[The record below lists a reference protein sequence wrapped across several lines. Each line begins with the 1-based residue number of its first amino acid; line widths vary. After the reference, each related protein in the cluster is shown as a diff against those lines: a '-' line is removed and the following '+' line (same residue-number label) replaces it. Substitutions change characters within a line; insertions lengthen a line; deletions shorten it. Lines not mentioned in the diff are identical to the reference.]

1 MYMLHRVGVLFN
13 LTLRICD
20 ICRCRSSCLIILI
33 ILSASFANIL
43 RDIFFY
49 LFMAYAMTYNR
60 NLPYLKYIFP
70 LQRDPIIELCSQH
83 HLN

>member
-20 ICRCRSSCLIILI
+20 ICRCRSSGLIILI
-33 ILSASFANIL
+33 VLSASFANIL
-43 RDIFFY
+43 RDIY
-49 LFMAYAMTYNR
+49 LFITQYAMAYNR
-60 NLPYLKYIFP
+60 NSPYLKYIFP
-70 LQRDPIIELCSQH
+70 LQQDPIIELYSQR

>member
-20 ICRCRSSCLIILI
+20 ICRCRSSGLIILI
-33 ILSASFANIL
+33 VLSASFANIL
-43 RDIFFY
+43 RGKDNFLFHFY
-49 LFMAYAMTYNR
+49 TRWHR
-60 NLPYLKYIFP
+60 NSPYLKYIFL
-70 LQRDPIIELCSQH
+70 LQPDLIIELCSQH